1 MQIKK
6 YLCLILSVILCFAFM
21 CGCSSQ
27 DDKNEID
34 YSNIADNAET
44 QIQIE
49 EPTKEMT
56 KICVKMVFFLLHF
69 FKVRR

>member
-1 MQIKK
+1 
-6 YLCLILSVILCFAFM
+6 M

-34 YSNIADNAET
+34 YSNIDDKAET
-44 QIQIE
+44 QHQIE
-49 EPTKEMT
+49 EPTNEMT
-56 KICVKMVFFLLHF
+56 KYVKKGFFLLHF

>member
-56 KICVKMVFFLLHF
+56 KYVKNGFFLLHF
-69 FKVRR
+69 FKARR

>member
-34 YSNIADNAET
+34 YSNIDDNAET

-56 KICVKMVFFLLHF
+56 KYVKMVFSPTL